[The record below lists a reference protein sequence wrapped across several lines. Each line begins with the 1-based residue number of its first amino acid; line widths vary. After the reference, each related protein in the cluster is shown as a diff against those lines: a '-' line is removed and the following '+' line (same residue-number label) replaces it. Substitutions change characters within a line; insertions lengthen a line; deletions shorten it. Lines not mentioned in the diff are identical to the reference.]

1 MTYRRSKQQDI
12 SIKQID
18 QAQGGNGSKQS
29 QKCLLIYNF
38 IYAIIYGLIALNQ
51 VDYNKHKFNDPS
63 ILNMYFEPSKYTKYR
78 DVGAIFFR
86 NLS

>member
-1 MTYRRSKQQDI
+1 MTHRRSKQQDI

-29 QKCLLIYNF
+29 QKCWFAYLQFYIFHN
-38 IYAIIYGLIALNQ
+38 IWPNR
-51 VDYNKHKFNDPS
+51 VKSDYNKHKFNDPS